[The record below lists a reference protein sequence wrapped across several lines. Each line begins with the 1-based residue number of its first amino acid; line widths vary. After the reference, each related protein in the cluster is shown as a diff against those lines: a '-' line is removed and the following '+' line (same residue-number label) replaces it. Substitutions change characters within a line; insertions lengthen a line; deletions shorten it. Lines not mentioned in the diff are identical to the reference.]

1 MSECIFCNIDHSRI
15 IDSNDFFYVIRDI
28 YPVTELHTLII
39 PHRHISSYFD
49 LTEDEQISLS
59 TLLRSLKEQLL
70 RTDPSITGFNI
81 GVNDGEDAG
90 QTIFH
95 CHIHLIPRRKGDVEN
110 ARGGV
115 RGVIPEKQSY

>member
-1 MSECIFCNIDHSRI
+1 MSDCIFCNIDQSRI

-70 RTDPSITGFNI
+70 RTDPSITGLNI

>member
-1 MSECIFCNIDHSRI
+1 MSDCIFCNIDQSRI

-28 YPVTELHTLII
+28 YPVTELHTLFI

-49 LTEDEQISLS
+49 LTEDEQISLFA
-59 TLLRSLKEQLL
+59 LLKSHKEQLL
-70 RTDPSITGFNI
+70 KTDPSITGFNI

-95 CHIHLIPRRKGDVEN
+95 CHVHLIPRRKGDVEN

-115 RGVIPEKQSY
+115 RGVIPSKQSY

>member
-1 MSECIFCNIDHSRI
+1 MSECIFCNIDQSRI

-28 YPVTELHTLII
+28 YPVTELHALMI

-49 LTEDEQISLS
+49 LTEDEQISLF
-59 TLLRSLKEQLL
+59 TLLKSHKEQLL
-70 RTDPSITGFNI
+70 KTDPSITGFNI

-95 CHIHLIPRRKGDVEN
+95 CHIHLIPRRKGDIEN

-115 RGVIPEKQSY
+115 RGVIPDKQSY

>member
-1 MSECIFCNIDHSRI
+1 MSDCIFCNIDQSRI
-15 IDSNDFFYVIRDI
+15 IDSDRYFNVILDI

-39 PHRHISSYFD
+39 PHRHVASYFE
-49 LTEDEQISLS
+49 LTEQEQSSLFV
-59 TLLRSLKEQLL
+59 LLKKHKDKLQKIDSI
-70 RTDPSITGFNI
+70 ITGFNI

-95 CHIHLIPRRKGDVEN
+95 CHIHLIPRRNGDVEN

-115 RGVIPEKQSY
+115 RGVIPSKQSY

>member
-28 YPVTELHTLII
+28 YPVTELHTLMI

-49 LTEDEQISLS
+49 LTENEQISLFA
-59 TLLRSLKEQLL
+59 LLKSHKEQLFK
-70 RTDPSITGFNI
+70 TDPSITGFNI

-95 CHIHLIPRRKGDVEN
+95 CHIHLIPRRKGDVAN

-115 RGVIPEKQSY
+115 RGVVPNKQNY

>member
-1 MSECIFCNIDHSRI
+1 MSDCIFCNIDQSRI
-15 IDSNDFFYVIRDI
+15 IDSNEFFYVIRDI

-49 LTEDEQISLS
+49 LTEDDQISLF
-59 TLLRSLKEQLL
+59 TLLKSHKEQLL
-70 RTDPSITGFNI
+70 KTDPSITGFNI
-81 GVNDGEDAG
+81 GVNDGKDAG

-95 CHIHLIPRRKGDVEN
+95 CHIHLIPRRKGDVAN